1 MMLPTVP
8 ENRRFVG
15 ILKLGVFITIV
26 VVGNLM
32 TRGVIDG
39 LDLNIR
45 PSNEPALHRI
55 IMISMAAY
63 ILLMAIPFVPGVEVG
78 LALLMIL
85 GPKIVPLVFICT
97 LASLCLA
104 YLIGRLVPESSIVQF
119 LRDVRLI
126 RAANFLAGF
135 EGLTPEQRVLRLTN
149 RAPQKWLPWLIRHRY
164 ITLLVVINLPG
175 NMVLGGGG
183 GLAMMAGM
191 SRLFSPLAFV
201 LIIAVAI
208 SPIPVLLLL
217 FGNTVASWPI

>member
-1 MMLPTVP
+1 MMLPTMP
-8 ENRRFVG
+8 EHRRLVG
-15 ILKLGVFITIV
+15 FLKLGVFVAIV
-26 VVGNLM
+26 VIGNLM

-78 LALLMIL
+78 LALMMIL
-85 GPKIVPLVFICT
+85 GPKIVPLVFVCT
-97 LASLCLA
+97 LTSLCLA
-104 YLIGRLVPESSIVQF
+104 YLVGRLVPESSIAQF
-119 LRDVRLI
+119 LREVRLV

-135 EGLTPEQRVLRLTN
+135 EGLTPEQRIARLTE
-149 RAPQKWLPWLIRHRY
+149 RTPKKWLPWLVRHRY
-164 ITLLVVINLPG
+164 VTLLVAINLPG

-183 GLAMMAGM
+183 GLAMLAGM

-201 LIIAVAI
+201 LLVAVAI
-208 SPIPVLLLL
+208 SPIPILLLL
-217 FGNTVASWPI
+217 FGDAIASWPI

>member
-8 ENRRFVG
+8 EHRRLVG
-15 ILKLGVFITIV
+15 FLKLGVFVAIV

-63 ILLMAIPFVPGVEVG
+63 ILLMAIPFVPGVEIG
-78 LALLMIL
+78 LALMMIL

-97 LASLCLA
+97 LTSLCLA
-104 YLIGRLVPESSIVQF
+104 YLIGRLVPESSIAQF
-119 LRDVRLI
+119 LREVRLE
-126 RAANFLAGF
+126 RAAKFLAGF
-135 EGLTPEQRVLRLTN
+135 EGLTPEQRIVRLTE
-149 RAPQKWLPWLIRHRY
+149 RTPRKWLPWLVRHRY
-164 ITLLVVINLPG
+164 VTLLVAINLPG
-175 NMVLGGGG
+175 NMVVGGGG

-191 SRLFSPLAFV
+191 SRLFSPFAFV
-201 LIIAVAI
+201 LLVAVAI
-208 SPIPVLLLL
+208 SPIPILLLL
-217 FGNTVASWPI
+217 FGDAIASWPI